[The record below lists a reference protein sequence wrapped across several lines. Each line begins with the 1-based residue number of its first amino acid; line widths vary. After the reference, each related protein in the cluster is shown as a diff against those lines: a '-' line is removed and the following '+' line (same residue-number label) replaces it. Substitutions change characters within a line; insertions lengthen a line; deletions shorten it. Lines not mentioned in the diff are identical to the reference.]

1 MDYYRNILIT
11 GCSSGLGQALFN
23 KVWEDDNLNPFGH
36 YRTEDGDPHAL
47 IGDITDSDFPEKLD
61 DHIRK
66 NKIDCFINNAGVYEG
81 DIIDTNLGSQIRM
94 LQVVYK
100 YFLQKEKGRIININ
114 SVAGLYP
121 SANESIYCAS
131 KFGLK
136 GFSKSI
142 QLEAVG
148 TGIEVTDVYLG
159 GVRTKMT
166 EDRDNY
172 EDLMRPEDISECL
185 IDLVNTKTFYV
196 NEITLRRRNLFSPS
210 HVMYD

>member
-1 MDYYRNILIT
+1 MNQFNNILIT
-11 GCSSGLGQALFN
+11 GCSSGLGEALY
-23 KVWEDDNLNPFGH
+23 DDIWNHDGLNPFGH

-61 DHIRK
+61 NHIRE

-100 YFLQKEKGRIININ
+100 YFLENQKGRIININ
-114 SVAGLYP
+114 SIAGIYP
-121 SANESIYCAS
+121 SANESVYCAS

-142 QLEAVG
+142 QLEAVS
-148 TGIEVTDVYLG
+148 TGIEITDVYLG
-159 GVRTKMT
+159 GVQTRMT
-166 EDRDNY
+166 EDRNNY
-172 EDLMRPEDISECL
+172 DQLMRVEDVAYQI
-185 IDLVNTKTFYV
+185 IDLVNTKSYYV
-196 NEITLRRRNLFSPS
+196 NEVTLRRRNNFNSN
-210 HVMYD
+210 HIMYD